1 MAGEIK
7 MTREE
12 AQKRIAKI
20 PEFIPAPCPQCGART
35 IREAEKKCRPTQSQ
49 CGDYYCVTP
58 DSAPET
64 RGLIHQ
70 INPEFA
76 ELDGYLWHWFAYGD
90 GLTKKPPV
98 WREDLAE

>member
-1 MAGEIK
+1 

-12 AQKRIAKI
+12 AQKRINEI

-35 IREAEKKCRPTQSQ
+35 IKEAEQKCRPTQSQ
-49 CGDYYCVTP
+49 CGDYYCATP
-58 DSAPET
+58 DRAPKT

-70 INPEFA
+70 FNPEFA
-76 ELDGYLWHWFAYGD
+76 ELDGYLWHWFAYDD
-90 GLTKKPPV
+90 GLTTKPPV